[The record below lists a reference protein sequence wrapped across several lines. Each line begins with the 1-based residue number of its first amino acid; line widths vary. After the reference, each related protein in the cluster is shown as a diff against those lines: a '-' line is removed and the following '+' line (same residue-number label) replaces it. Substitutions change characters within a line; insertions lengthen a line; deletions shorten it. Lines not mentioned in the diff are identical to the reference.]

1 MDTTTRGTNEQAA
14 REMHAAHCADVGR
27 QDGLRMKTW
36 EELDEAQ
43 RERWR
48 LMAHDRGIGR
58 TAWLAG
64 IEDEAARAQ
73 RQADEYGGLGLS
85 YEAGQAQQEA
95 DYYGMLGAAHRVV
108 EEHRHGEAA
117 ERGRLH

>member
-1 MDTTTRGTNEQAA
+1 MDATTRGTNEQAA
-14 REMHAAHCADVGR
+14 REMHAAHCADVGGH
-27 QDGLRMKTW
+27 GLLMKTW
-36 EELDEAQ
+36 DELDEAQ

-48 LMAHDRGIGR
+48 MMAHDRGIGR

-73 RQADEYGGLGLS
+73 RQADEYGGLGLT
-85 YEAGQAQQEA
+85 YEAEQAQGEA
-95 DYYGMLGAAHRVV
+95 DYYGMLAAGHRVI

-117 ERGRLH
+117 ELGRLH